1 MPMKS
6 APQFGGD
13 RCRHCP
19 NGWVCSSAGEHR
31 LHTAGVTGSIP
42 VTPTIQLSPWRRS
55 AAGGFRFPVFRK
67 RNAPLGRKRNAPL
80 GALLFQL
87 SVAGGGLRV
96 AASRIALVSVVL
108 LLPQSHPPGCAAVLG
123 GGGNRRRAKCLSENK
138 RRHEEVHPARC
149 ATATVAGN
157 SLYCDL
163 GRARFSPYFM

>member
-55 AAGGFRFPVFRK
+55 AAGGFRFPVV
-67 RNAPLGRKRNAPL
+67 RKRNAPL
-80 GALLFQL
+80 GARCSFNFRWRGANCRSRRVVWRSCLL
-87 SVAGGGLRV
+87 SCCCHRV
-96 AASRIALVSVVL
+96 IRRDALPYCSGWWRQAVSQMLVRE
-108 LLPQSHPPGCAAVLG
+108 Q
-123 GGGNRRRAKCLSENK
+123 KK
-138 RRHEEVHPARC
+138 RHEGVHPARC

-157 SLYCDL
+157 SVYCDL